1 MPSGNPFFRAKRRYD
16 HLPPDQQT
24 NWWVVAGVVG
34 LLLVLLLALWL
45 YLHYKAVEKP
55 YYDLKGY
62 RIATEASLNQF
73 LRQGRNRREFAQL
86 EQFLKQAGVADAT
99 APGNLLR
106 QGSDWLDIDEPPFA
120 IPPRDY
126 WPNMVATLK
135 LIRDELVPAIG
146 PVDIVSAFRSD
157 AYNRKAGGSKRSKHK
172 SFCGVDLVPQSN
184 ISRKEL
190 IEELRSLHAR
200 LGPASHMGLGIYSG
214 VRFHV
219 DTCGFRHW

>member
-45 YLHYKAVEKP
+45 YLQYKAVEKP

-62 RIATEASLNQF
+62 RVATEASLNQF

-99 APGNLLR
+99 APENLLR

>member
-1 MPSGNPFFRAKRRYD
+1 MPSGNPFSKAKRQYD
-16 HLPPDQQT
+16 HLPPNQQT
-24 NWWVVAGVVG
+24 NWWVVCGVVA
-34 LLLVLLLALWL
+34 LLLILLLALWL
-45 YLHYKAVEKP
+45 YLEHKTAEKP

-62 RIATEASLNQF
+62 RVATHASLNQF
-73 LRQGRNRREFAQL
+73 LREGSNRREFGQL
-86 EQFLKQAGVADAT
+86 ARYMKDAGVGNAT
-99 APGNLLR
+99 EPENLLR
-106 QGSDWLDIDEPPFA
+106 QGSDWLDINEPPFA
-120 IPPRDY
+120 IPPQDY

-157 AYNRKAGGSKRSKHK
+157 QYNRKAGGSIKSKHK
-172 SFCGVDLVPQSN
+172 TFCGVDLVPQSN

-200 LGPASHMGLGIYSG
+200 LGPDSHMGLGIYSG

-219 DTCGFRHW
+219 DTCGFRRW